1 VSECV
6 CVCVCVCTLI
16 HTCVCVLFNTHTLV
30 YTHTRTLTDTSPK
43 KAARYTMMP
52 AIEAAKPC
60 VCVCVCMCACVCV
73 CMIPSFLQR
82 FHLGFR
88 VWFLGLGQAIKEAG
102 LT

>member
-1 VSECV
+1 
-6 CVCVCVCTLI
+6 
-16 HTCVCVLFNTHTLV
+16 
-30 YTHTRTLTDTSPK
+30 
-43 KAARYTMMP
+43 MMP